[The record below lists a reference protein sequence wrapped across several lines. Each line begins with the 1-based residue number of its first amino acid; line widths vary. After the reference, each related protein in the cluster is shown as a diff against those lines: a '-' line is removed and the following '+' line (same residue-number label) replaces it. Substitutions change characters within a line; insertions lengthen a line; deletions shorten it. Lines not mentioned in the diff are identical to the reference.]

1 MLLQAAKNF
10 HRPNQYCP
18 GGEIMLQEFKASVS
32 LFIGLIMVVFFSGCA
47 ARTYL
52 MVDYHV
58 PNASQD
64 LKGQMVHLRVTD
76 QRKDVSILTA
86 GAANQFPEFSGVYS
100 LAWIMPDQQRILAG
114 EHHLLELF
122 QTVFEKRLAEL
133 GGGMTDSTDAHTP
146 VLTIVLKQIS
156 IDLQNHKWKA
166 NLNYDAVLSV
176 EDRTLAKESI
186 HGSAERV
193 QIMGIKGADKMF
205 SEIFSDVVNRLDLVK
220 LFRNARL
227 IP

>member
-1 MLLQAAKNF
+1 MPQ
-10 HRPNQYCP
+10 
-18 GGEIMLQEFKASVS
+18 GFKASIS
-32 LFIGLIMVVFFSGCA
+32 LFFSLIIIAFLSGCA
-47 ARTYL
+47 ARSYL
-52 MVDYHV
+52 MVDYHL

-64 LKGQMVHLRVTD
+64 LKGQMVHLRVIDKRTA
-76 QRKDVSILTA
+76 SSTLTA
-86 GAANQFPEFSGVYS
+86 EAADQFPEFSGFYS

-114 EHHLLELF
+114 EHHLPELF
-122 QTVFEKRLAEL
+122 ETVFEKRLAEL
-133 GGGMTDSTDAHTP
+133 GGGTTDSAEAGAP

-166 NLNYDAVLSV
+166 DLNYDAVLSV
-176 EDRTLAKESI
+176 ANRPAAKESI

-205 SEIFSDVVNRLDLVK
+205 SEIFTDVVNRLDLTK

-227 IP
+227 IS